1 MKIILKTKNIELTDF
16 IEDMIYEKI
25 GRLEHFISFLKTEDS
40 EIFVEIE
47 KETKHHK
54 KGDIFGAEAIVTLPG
69 KKLVARA
76 KGEDLSQIIGE
87 VKDELEKEIRTY
99 KTKTVDLPRRK
110 YQKTKNK
117 FEY

>member
-1 MKIILKTKNIELTDF
+1 MKIILKTKDLELTDF
-16 IEDMIYEKI
+16 IKDTIYEKI
-25 GRLEHFISFLKTEDS
+25 GRLDRFINFLKAEDL

-54 KGDIFGAEAIVTLPG
+54 KGDIFGAEAILTLPG

-76 KGEDLSQIIGE
+76 KGDDVTQIIGE

-110 YQKTKNK
+110 YIKTKNK